1 MLRARPRRRCDR
13 NGMVDAAHN
22 ASRVYMPAVCVK
34 CRYPTDLSIC
44 TPGEAVI
51 CPECGR
57 QQMPVNMSRSAYERW
72 VFIAP
77 AFKMFLVGHVC
88 MSLAALFAC
97 VFGIVFVTASSF
109 FDVVAILLQLIAL
122 LVFLPMVA
130 WLRPFRPSWLWL
142 MIVIGWF
149 ATMFGCLIWA
159 MSGLVVRPYHPP
171 YAFVAFMM
179 VGLICIQL
187 IPWHVSMWHPE
198 REVAVRIHRACRY
211 AIGFLVLCPWSFLVL
226 WFVMTVDQREY
237 WLVPYGYFAC
247 LLGIAF
253 VVAPA
258 LMLSAESRNW
268 EELIELGSD
277 AGCPASAQL
286 KQDQE
291 PA

>member
-1 MLRARPRRRCDR
+1 MMAE
-13 NGMVDAAHN
+13 AHN

-44 TPGEAVI
+44 TPGEVVI
-51 CPECGR
+51 CPECGY

-72 VFIAP
+72 LFIAP

-97 VFGIVFVTASSF
+97 VFGIVFVPASSF

-142 MIVIGWF
+142 MIVIGWG
-149 ATMFGCLIWA
+149 ATMSGWWIWA
-159 MSGLVVRPYHPP
+159 EAGLVVRPYRPP
-171 YAFVAFMM
+171 YAFIAFMM

-187 IPWHVSMWHPE
+187 VPWHISMWHPD
-198 REVAVRIHRACRY
+198 RGIAVRVHRACRH
-211 AIGFLVLCPWSFLVL
+211 AIGFLVLCPCSFLVL
-226 WFVMTVDQREY
+226 WFAMSVDQREY
-237 WLVPYGYFAC
+237 WLVPYGYFAS
-247 LLGIAF
+247 LLGIAL
-253 VVAPA
+253 VVAPP
-258 LMLSAESRNW
+258 LMLSMESRNW
-268 EELIELGSD
+268 EDLIEVGAD
-277 AGCPASAQL
+277 AGCPVSTQL
-286 KQDQE
+286 QEDQE